1 MTEAIPAIDLI
12 DGQCQ
17 RLKQGDFQSKK
28 TYPWDPLELAQMMDQ
43 QGFTHL
49 HLVDLEG
56 AREKKLIHTD
66 VLRKIS
72 QNTGLA
78 VDFGG
83 GIRKEADVSLL
94 LDAGARYVTLGS
106 LAVNN
111 PERVKGWMK
120 KYGPERFILAADIRN
135 NKVTTDAW
143 SMESKLTLDQLVESY
158 MEAGLQHLLCTDI
171 SRDGMLQGVN
181 VENYARIK
189 QTFPDIRIIASGG
202 VTTMNDL
209 VGLDEAGIDAVVIG
223 KALFEG
229 KIGLEELARWNNRDT
244 KQSI

>member
-28 TYPWDPLELAQMMDQ
+28 AYPWDPLELARMMDQ
-43 QGFTHL
+43 KGFKHL

-56 AREKKLIHTD
+56 AREKKLIHTEQ
-66 VLRKIS
+66 LRRIT

-83 GIRKEADVSLL
+83 GIRKEADVKMLL
-94 LDAGARYVTLGS
+94 EAGARYVILGS

-111 PERVKGWMK
+111 PELVKGWMK
-120 KYGPERFILAADIRN
+120 KYEADRFILAADIRN
-135 NKVTTDAW
+135 DKVTTDAW
-143 SMESKLTLDQLVESY
+143 SMESKLTLDQLVESF

-181 VENYARIK
+181 VQNYARLK
-189 QTFPDIRIIASGG
+189 QTFPGIRIIASGG

-229 KIGLEELARWNNRDT
+229 EIQLEELAEWN
-244 KQSI
+244 KKYAGQ

>member
-28 TYPWDPLELAQMMDQ
+28 AYPWDPVELAQTMDQ
-43 QGFTHL
+43 KGFKHL

-56 AREKKLIHTD
+56 AREKQLIHTGI
-66 VLRKIS
+66 LRKITHS
-72 QNTGLA
+72 TDLA

-83 GIRKEADVSLL
+83 GIRKQQDVELL

-111 PERVKGWMK
+111 PQLVKGWMK
-120 KYGPERFILAADIRN
+120 KYGPDRFILAADIRN
-135 NKVTTDAW
+135 EKVTTDAW
-143 SMESKLTLDQLVESY
+143 SHESEMMLDELVESFVD
-158 MEAGLQHLLCTDI
+158 AGLQHLLCTDI
-171 SRDGMLQGVN
+171 SRDGMLRGVG
-181 VENYARIK
+181 VETYARLK
-189 QTFPDIRIIASGG
+189 QAFPGIRIIASGG
-202 VTTMNDL
+202 VTTMDDL
-209 VGLDEAGIDAVVIG
+209 LKLDDAGIDAVVIG

-229 KIGLEELARWNNRDT
+229 KIELDELAGWNNR
-244 KQSI
+244 